1 MIVES
6 GKPVFEAR
14 DPKWLTFGAVLVL
27 NGFGLLAFAPVL
39 LSFAVVSV
47 IPFGKVT
54 FLLPVAMLCLVTF
67 FLPLAFGNPYV
78 RYLAGKLQRTGA
90 PQDFLVQ
97 VTCRPRRNYG
107 PRGVL
112 EDADDIGWLGVVGD
126 HLEFNGDSLS
136 LRLPRASIRGISRQ
150 SVGWRGLF
158 LSHRTA
164 VQIEGVAGVNAFEFT
179 ERSSWLLLQS
189 RRIGL
194 EMHKV
199 LETFCS

>member
-1 MIVES
+1 MMVES
-6 GKPVFEAR
+6 GKPMLKVR
-14 DPKWLTFGAVLVL
+14 DPKWLTIGAVLAL

-78 RYLAGKLQRTGA
+78 QYLAGKLERTGA
-90 PQDFLVQ
+90 QQDFLVQ
-97 VTCRPRRNYG
+97 VTCRPRRSGG

-112 EDADDIGWLGVVGD
+112 EDADDIGWLGVVEG
-126 HLEFNGDSLS
+126 HLEFKGDSLS
-136 LRLPRASIRGISRQ
+136 LKLPRASIRGVSRQ

-158 LSHRTA
+158 LTHRTV
-164 VQIEGVAGVNAFEFT
+164 VQVEGVAGINAFEFT

-189 RRIGL
+189 RRIGV

-199 LETFCS
+199 LESFC